1 MSFYQKKFPHL
12 NVEIKNNHELW
23 LELNNPD
30 QMNAITYEMINSLT
44 TVLEYADYDQ
54 EMRVVVLTGNGKN
67 FCAGGD
73 IKAMEEKSGMF
84 SGEPNELRSHYEHG
98 IQRIPRTMEK
108 ISVPVIA
115 MVNGAAVGAGCDLSM
130 MCDFR
135 VGNQK
140 TKFAETFTRLGLV
153 PGDGGTFF
161 LQRVIGYSKAMQMF
175 LTAKSYEGREALD
188 YGLMSEF
195 VESADLAEL
204 KNKTAELAGLISQ
217 GAPVAQRLTKK
228 AMKASYLYDL
238 ENALNLLSSYQGI
251 SQRTEDHFLALKGFK
266 EKTPPDF
273 KGQ

>member
-1 MSFYQKKFPHL
+1 MSFYNKNFPHL
-12 NVEIKNNHELW
+12 NVEVKSHNQLW
-23 LELNNPD
+23 LELNNSA

-54 EMRVVVLTGNGKN
+54 NIRVVVLSGNGKN

-73 IKAMEEKSGMF
+73 IKAMEEKTGMF
-84 SGEPNELRSHYEHG
+84 SGESNELRAHYEHG
-98 IQRIPRTMEK
+98 IQRIPRTIEK
-108 ISVPVIA
+108 ISVPLIA
-115 MVNGAAVGAGCDLSM
+115 MVNGAAIGAGCDLSM

-161 LQRVIGYSKAMQMF
+161 LQRVVGYAKAMQMF
-175 LTAKSYEGREALD
+175 LTAKIYEGRGAYEF
-188 YGLMSEF
+188 GLMSEF
-195 VESADLAEL
+195 VDSQESEALIQKTVELAEL
-204 KNKTAELAGLISQ
+204 VAK
-217 GAPVAQRLTKK
+217 GAPVAQKLTKK

-238 ENALNLLSSYQGI
+238 ENSLNLLSSFQGI
-251 SQRTEDHFLALKGFK
+251 AQRTEDHFEALDAFK
-266 EKTPPDF
+266 NKRDPDF